1 MSSTNFSKIYSSF
14 AQIIFFKIQVGGQD
28 EGNVVKRLLP

>member
-14 AQIIFFKIQVGGQD
+14 AQNKIFEKSKLAAKM
-28 EGNVVKRLLP
+28 EEML